1 MTKYEKQILNVLIDK
16 YECSKSFIG
25 TNQVNQSF
33 TCKLDQLFPKYKD
46 DSEYDLFCAVN
57 ESVDALVE
65 EGFVIVKKLKNGVV
79 QSVTLNLE
87 DINKV

>member
-16 YECSKSFIG
+16 YESSKSFIG

-33 TCKLDQLFPKYKD
+33 TCKVDQLFPKYKD

-57 ESVDALVE
+57 ESIDILDR
-65 EGFVIVKKLKNGVV
+65 KSVV
-79 QSVTLNLE
+79 
-87 DINKV
+87 

>member
-16 YECSKSFIG
+16 YEGSKSFIG

-46 DSEYDLFCAVN
+46 DSEYDGTGNFQCFKSF
-57 ESVDALVE
+57 E
-65 EGFVIVKKLKNGVV
+65 
-79 QSVTLNLE
+79 T
-87 DINKV
+87 